1 MELAIQTR
9 GDWGSVLAKAQWA
22 EERGDIAALA
32 LPDHYLASGDDP
44 EAPAWDHLA
53 HLAALGSHTSKI
65 ELMSLVSPV
74 TFRHPGSLYKMAVTI
89 DEISGGRFT
98 LGLGAGWMEEEFTKF
113 GLPYPDL
120 ADRMEKYE
128 EAMAYLRAA
137 ITPGA
142 HGFEGKHY
150 RLDAF
155 DPQPHPVGL
164 RLAGGGM
171 GGPKARRI
179 TARYADEYN
188 LYARP
193 PEEFAEVVASTRELA
208 TGIGRDPDE
217 IFWSSA
223 SVGIAARK
231 ESDYRRLL
239 EKAAEHFDREPEHV
253 EKRFEERGYPHGSGT
268 KPAEMMAALAEA
280 GCQRFYVQ
288 ILLGADGHD
297 PAQLD
302 DTFDAYMGR

>member
-1 MELAIQTR
+1 MELGIQAR
-9 GDWGSVLAKAQWA
+9 GDWENILAKARWA

-53 HLAALGSHTSKI
+53 HLAALGSHTSNL

-120 ADRMEKYE
+120 ATRMEMYE

-137 ITPGA
+137 ATPGT

-150 RLDAF
+150 RLDEF
-155 DPQPHPVGL
+155 DPHPHPVRL
-164 RLAGGGM
+164 RLAGGGA
-171 GGPKARRI
+171 GGPKAQRI

-188 LYARP
+188 LYARRP
-193 PEEFAEVVASTRELA
+193 DEFAEVVTSTSKLA
-208 TGIGRDPDE
+208 VDLGRDPSE

-223 SVGIAARK
+223 SPGIAARK
-231 ESDYRRLL
+231 ESDYRHQL
-239 EKAAEHFDREPEHV
+239 ERAAEFFDRDPAHLQ
-253 EKRFEERGYPHGSGT
+253 KRFEERGYPHGSGS
-268 KPAEMMAALAEA
+268 KPAEMLAALEEA
-280 GCQRFYVQ
+280 GCRRFYVQ
-288 ILLGADGHD
+288 IFAVDTGDFST
-297 PAQLD
+297 LD
-302 DTFDAYMGR
+302 DMFDTYMGR